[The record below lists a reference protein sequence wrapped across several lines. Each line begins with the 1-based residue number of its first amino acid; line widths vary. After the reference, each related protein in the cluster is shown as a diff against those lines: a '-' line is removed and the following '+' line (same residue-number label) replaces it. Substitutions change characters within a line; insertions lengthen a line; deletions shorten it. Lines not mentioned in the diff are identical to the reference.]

1 MSEKTPNTS
10 NMALEV
16 SVFASYAQ
24 VDDAATYQRI
34 SRIVADI
41 KTTLASQTGSA
52 VNVFKDTE
60 SIAAGENWR
69 DRIRLGLSSSTI
81 LLAFVSLAYLK
92 SAPCRQE
99 FREFLGFLVANSET
113 RLIIPLIYADFDRVD
128 SRSQEDDIWEE
139 IKKLQVIKM
148 AHMRATDPGSS
159 EWLRAIQQISDRIE
173 EVLASVDLDS
183 ADSTVERS
191 PSNGKEE
198 ESDGFLELFTEIE
211 EETPD
216 IVADLNTYSEL
227 ITHIGHITASAAPEI
242 TRAQT
247 FGQKLAATRRLADS
261 LTPVSNEA
269 VAISQRIL
277 RGLNKWDSGV
287 HKAVEVLSRQQIDT
301 GGDNS
306 TSFLDAIYGLA
317 EKGIGSIGQLDALRE
332 IFDTINGVSKQ
343 LNYPLGQI
351 KASLLVFAEIRG
363 IFESWKSA
371 IDGIR

>member
-1 MSEKTPNTS
+1 MSDKTLNTS

-24 VDDAATYQRI
+24 IDDAATYQRI

-41 KTTLASQTGSA
+41 KTTLTSQTGSA

-99 FREFLGFLVANSET
+99 FREFLGFLIANSET

-128 SRSQEDDIWEE
+128 ARSQEDDIWEE

-159 EWLRAIQQISDRIE
+159 EWLSTIQQISDRIE
-173 EVLASVDLDS
+173 DVLVSVD
-183 ADSTVERS
+183 ADSTVEQS
-191 PSNGKEE
+191 PSNDKEE

-211 EETPD
+211 EETPA

-227 ITHIGHITASAAPEI
+227 ITLIGDTTANAAPEM

-247 FGQKLAATRRLADS
+247 FGQKLAVTRRLADS
-261 LTPVSNEA
+261 LTPISNEA
-269 VAISQRIL
+269 VEISHRIL
-277 RGLNKWDSGV
+277 LGLNKWDSGV
-287 HKAVEVLSRQQIDT
+287 HKAVEVLSRQQIDA
-301 GGDNS
+301 GGENS
-306 TSFLDAIYGLA
+306 TAFLDAIYGLA
-317 EKGIGSIGQLDALRE
+317 EKGIDSIGKLDTLRDT
-332 IFDTINGVSKQ
+332 FDTINGVSKQ
-343 LNYPLGQI
+343 LNYPLTQI

-371 IDGIR
+371 IEAH